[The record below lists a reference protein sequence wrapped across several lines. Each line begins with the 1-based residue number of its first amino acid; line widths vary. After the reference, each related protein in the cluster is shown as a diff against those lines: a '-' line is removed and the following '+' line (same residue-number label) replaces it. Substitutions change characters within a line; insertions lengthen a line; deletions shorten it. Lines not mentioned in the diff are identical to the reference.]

1 MYEKLPQELKER
13 GAFCLWKYEE
23 RDGSR
28 TKVPYQTNGLRADS
42 ANKATFTD
50 YAIAIR
56 HRAGYDGLGIGVF
69 GDICAIDIDSCEEN
83 GVLSDMAEDII
94 ARMDSYTEYSPS
106 GTGVRIL
113 FRASLRA
120 YDKERYYINNRQIK
134 LEVYVAGYTNR
145 FVTVTGNAISG
156 TGIEERTDALTEV
169 LEKYMR
175 KAEKPLSRVAA
186 PGSYLSDTSV
196 LQKALASK
204 QSEKFKTLWNG
215 VIPDGKSHSEADAAL
230 CAMLAFWCGGD
241 TEQMDRLFRQSA
253 LMRDKWNRDDY
264 RTATLTKAVT
274 MCSEFYKP
282 VGSSSAED
290 DFNDL
295 QQTLRELVPAENDR
309 YPWNDIGNGSLFA
322 DVFKDIARFV
332 PERKQWHIYD
342 GTRWVSDTGSL
353 KAMELCKALADAL
366 MRYALDIH
374 DEHKRK
380 SYIDF
385 CRKWQSRHMRITILS
400 DAQSVY
406 PISMQEFDSDRFLFN
421 CANGTLDLRTMEFRG
436 HSAEDRLTKITPT
449 EYDPHAWSDRYSR
462 FISEIMSG
470 DTEKAKFLQ
479 KALGYSVSG
488 DTRFECMFFLY
499 GETTRN
505 GKGTLMESI
514 LRVMGDYGR
523 AVRPETI
530 ALKHSVN
537 SQNPS
542 EDIARLAGIRL
553 ANISEP
559 SRGLLL
565 NAAQVKS
572 MTGNDTLNARFLHEN
587 SFDFQPQFKL
597 YVNTN
602 YLPVITDTTL
612 FTSGR
617 VLIIPFDK
625 HFEEWEQDKGLKA
638 EFGKP
643 EVQSAILNWMLE
655 GYRLLQTEG
664 FTPPQSVIAATNTY
678 YHDSDKIAQFAEDC
692 LVADAGAETKTSEL
706 YDAYRTWCA
715 GNGCYVENNKNFIA
729 ELRKFDA
736 GKVIRKRPRSGGE
749 KTTVLMGYAL
759 REAVEFLK

>member
-1 MYEKLPQELKER
+1 M
-13 GAFCLWKYEE
+13 
-23 RDGSR
+23 
-28 TKVPYQTNGLRADS
+28 PYQVNGFKANS
-42 ANKATFTD
+42 TNKATFTD
-50 YAIAIR
+50 FNTAIS
-56 HRAGYDGLGIGVF
+56 HRAGYDGIGIGVF
-69 GDICAIDIDSCEEN
+69 DDICAIDIDHCVKD
-83 GVLSDMAEDII
+83 GVLSDIAQYII
-94 ARMDSYTEYSPS
+94 TRMNTYTEYSPS
-106 GTGVRIL
+106 RTGVRIL
-113 FRASLRA
+113 FKASLPA
-120 YDKERYYINNRQIK
+120 YDKDRYYINNRTIG

-145 FVTVTGNAISG
+145 FVTVTGNAVSG
-156 TGIEERTDALTEV
+156 TGIEEHSEALTDV

-175 KAEKPLSRVAA
+175 KPKKARSHVVP
-186 PGSYLSDTSV
+186 PGIYLSDKSV
-196 LQKALASK
+196 LERACASK
-204 QSEKFKTLWNG
+204 QGEKFKALWNG
-215 VIPDGKSHSEADAAL
+215 SIPEGKSHSEADAAL

-241 TEQMDRLFRQSA
+241 TEQMYRLFRQSA
-253 LMRDKWNRDDY
+253 LMRDKWERDDY
-264 RTATLTKAVT
+264 RNGTLDKAVSI
-274 MCSEFYKP
+274 CSEFYRP
-282 VGSSSAED
+282 VGRSSAAE

-295 QQTLRELVPAENDR
+295 QQTVGTLNPAENDR
-309 YPWNDIGNGSLFA
+309 YPWNDIGNGRLFA
-322 DVFKDIARFV
+322 DIFKAVARFV
-332 PERKQWHIYD
+332 PERKQWFIYD
-342 GTRWVSDTGSL
+342 GSCWVSDTGSL
-353 KAMELCKALADAL
+353 KAMGLCKTLADTL

-380 SYIDF
+380 NYIDF
-385 CRKWQSRHMRITILS
+385 CCKWQSRHIRITILC

-406 PISMQEFDSDRFLFN
+406 PISMQDFDADRFLFN
-421 CANGTLDLRTMEFRG
+421 CANGTLDLRTMTFRE
-436 HSAEDRLTKITPT
+436 HSAEDRLTKITSV
-449 EYDPHAWSDRYSR
+449 EYVPGTVSERYSR

-470 DTEKAKFLQ
+470 DKEKAKFLQ

-523 AVRPETI
+523 AVKPESI

-542 EDIARLAGIRL
+542 EDIARLSGIRL

-572 MTGNDTLNARFLHEN
+572 TTGNDTLNARFLHEN

-643 EVQSAILNWMLE
+643 EVQSAILNWLLV

-664 FTPPQSVIAATNTY
+664 FTPPQSVVDTTNAY

-692 LVADAGAETKTSEL
+692 LVADAGSETKTSKI
-706 YDAYRTWCA
+706 YDAYRTWCT

-729 ELRKFDA
+729 ELRKFDI
-736 GKVIRKRPRSGGE
+736 GKVIRKRPKSGGE